1 MFYLNQPCSAFSVL
15 DDWYC
20 NNQSSAWKTFPHKL
34 VVISIHQDFV
44 EITCVHKLRTR
55 KAERIYLKWVRPGN
69 PEMCKDKRIQWN
81 WRKRGDWCGLS
92 KISGAISRI
101 GGEIGDWSLVWP
113 PSSFFFLSEKKF
125 TGGKGELILIW
136 MPAYTNT
143 PSLTPACRLQRT
155 EHSVS
160 WFHWFHTF
168 CLLYSVFRNTTYSK
182 HSWPQNNAF
191 WYTYM

>member
-1 MFYLNQPCSAFSVL
+1 MFYLNQLCSAFSVL

-92 KISGAISRI
+92 KISGAVSRI

-125 TGGKGELILIW
+125 TGGKNGTDLDLN
-136 MPAYTNT
+136 ACVHKH
-143 PSLTPACRLQRT
+143 SLTHAGLSSAENRTQRQLI
-155 EHSVS
+155 SLIPYFLS
-160 WFHWFHTF
+160 SIF
-168 CLLYSVFRNTTYSK
+168 CL
-182 HSWPQNNAF
+182 P
-191 WYTYM
+191 

>member
-20 NNQSSAWKTFPHKL
+20 NNQPSAWKTFPHKL

-92 KISGAISRI
+92 KIWGAVSRI

-113 PSSFFFLSEKKF
+113 PSSFFFLKRNSPVEKGNWSWSECLRTQTLPHSRRLVVCREQNTASADF
-125 TGGKGELILIW
+125 IDSIL
-136 MPAYTNT
+136 
-143 PSLTPACRLQRT
+143 
-155 EHSVS
+155 
-160 WFHWFHTF
+160 
-168 CLLYSVFRNTTYSK
+168 SVFYILSSVIQHILNILGHKTMG
-182 HSWPQNNAF
+182 F

>member
-1 MFYLNQPCSAFSVL
+1 MVILCSILN
-15 DDWYC
+15 DWYG
-20 NNQSSAWKTFPHKL
+20 NNQSGAWKTLPHKL
-34 VVISIHQDFV
+34 VMVPIHQDFV
-44 EITCVHKLRTR
+44 EITWMCKIWNTILTGGIH
-55 KAERIYLKWVRPGN
+55 LKWAQPCT
-69 PEMCKDKRIQWN
+69 PEMCRDRRLQWKG
-81 WRKRGDWCGLS
+81 RRREDWGGLS
-92 KISGAISRI
+92 KIWGAVSRI

-160 WFHWFHTF
+160 WFLWFHTF

-182 HSWPQNNAF
+182 HCLWAF
-191 WYTYM
+191 DIHICKKRATWK